1 MTRWKILTISIIAL
15 IVGILSLNA
24 FVAYKISHPER
35 RPVSLDPS
43 ILGMNYSEITFK
55 SGDIKLKGW
64 FIPGDSNATIV
75 IAHGYGGNKAGCLDY
90 AEFLHKASYNLLLF
104 DFRAHGESEGNWTSN
119 GYYESDDIIA
129 AVNYLKENFSTYAEK
144 IGVLGISMGGK
155 AAIIASA
162 KTEEIDAVVADSA
175 PAGFIESMNLRERV
189 GMKSS
194 KVISLFVIEDLVS
207 YLYELQTGISEDRNK
222 ALNYVD
228 RMNSA
233 MLIIHG
239 DKDGIVPVKDAY
251 LLYERA
257 KGPKSI
263 WIVNNT
269 GHHGAH
275 QWHRVEYEGNVIRF
289 FDLHLK

>member
-1 MTRWKILTISIIAL
+1 MNCRKILTISIIAL

-35 RPVSLDPS
+35 RPVLLDPS
-43 ILGMNYSEITFK
+43 VLGMNYSEITFK
-55 SGDIKLKGW
+55 NNDIKLKGW
-64 FIPGDSNATIV
+64 FIPGNSNSTII

-90 AEFLHKASYNLLLF
+90 AEFLHKAGYNLLLF
-104 DFRAHGESEGNWTSN
+104 DFRAHGESGGNWTSN

-162 KTEEIDAVVADSA
+162 KTEDIDAVIADSA

-189 GMKSS
+189 EMKSC
-194 KVISLFVIEDLVS
+194 KVIGLFVIEDLVS

-222 ALNYVD
+222 ALNYVN

-233 MLIIHG
+233 ILIIHG
-239 DKDGIVPVKDAY
+239 DKDRIVPVKDAY

-257 KGPKSI
+257 KEPKFI

-269 GHHGAH
+269 GHHGAL
-275 QWHRVEYEGNVIRF
+275 QWHWVEYERNVIKF
-289 FDLHLK
+289 FDLYLK